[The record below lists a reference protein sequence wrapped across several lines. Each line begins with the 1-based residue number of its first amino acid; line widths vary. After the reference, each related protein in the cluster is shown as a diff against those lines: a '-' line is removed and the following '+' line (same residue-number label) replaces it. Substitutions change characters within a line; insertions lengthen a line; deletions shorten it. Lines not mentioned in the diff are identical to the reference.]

1 MRRRSLSRFA
11 AAASLWGAAVL
22 GGCSGQTG
30 GNGPPP
36 GTLTVDVRPT
46 VSAVAGLQLSSGHVQ
61 IEGLT
66 VLGDVA
72 PDGRSMVSE
81 FDLDVL
87 SSGASFSLSMLPQ
100 GVYSRVR
107 FSVDHAT
114 AAGSWRGMPLTVAL
128 EPTDDNGASVVDL
141 RSNGVEVAPGH
152 DGELAVGVDAGA
164 WFAGNVLD
172 GAAPDQ
178 GQIVVDGSHNT
189 AVASQIISSLLGS
202 FTLQDSASSVQ

>member
-1 MRRRSLSRFA
+1 
-11 AAASLWGAAVL
+11 
-22 GGCSGQTG
+22 
-30 GNGPPP
+30 
-36 GTLTVDVRPT
+36 
-46 VSAVAGLQLSSGHVQ
+46 VQ

-128 EPTDDNGASVVDL
+128 EPNDDNGASVVDL
-141 RSNGVEVAPGH
+141 RSDGVEVTPGH

-172 GAAPDQ
+172 GAAPVQ
-178 GQIVVDGSHNT
+178 GQIVVDGSHNV

-202 FTLQDSASSVQ
+202 FTLQDSATSVQ